1 LFFSIGSLIEY
12 LGVYQRAWRKRDV
25 LSKSSKENNS
35 RRGSEGVG
43 VIRGVFLFNQ

>member
-1 LFFSIGSLIEY
+1 MSRSLSEG
-12 LGVYQRAWRKRDV
+12 LEKRDV

-43 VIRGVFLFNQ
+43 VIRGVSFLTNK